1 MHGLGSSNSGGVIGT
16 ILPIFGG
23 MAAGGVGGGG
33 QGEFQA
39 LSWGCV
45 TYPVAS
51 HRTKSNTNQS
61 IKKVGLGGGAPYI
74 YTYIYVCDIYIWAF
88 IFIFY
93 IHTYIYIIYIY
104 WSKPGSIKHSP
115 ETR

>member
-16 ILPIFGG
+16 IPPIFGG

-74 YTYIYVCDIYIWAF
+74 YVYIYITYIYM
-88 IFIFY
+88 
-93 IHTYIYIIYIY
+93 
-104 WSKPGSIKHSP
+104 
-115 ETR
+115 

>member
-1 MHGLGSSNSGGVIGT
+1 MHGLGSSNSGRVIGT

-45 TYPVAS
+45 TYPAAS

-61 IKKVGLGGGAPYI
+61 IKKVGLRGTIYIYMYLYLYYI
-74 YTYIYVCDIYIWAF
+74 YT
-88 IFIFY
+88 
-93 IHTYIYIIYIY
+93 HM
-104 WSKPGSIKHSP
+104 
-115 ETR
+115 